1 MYSWRFRFFLKVHLG
16 YLRIISITNLR
27 EDDKACNVRLALLGE
42 AEELLPPRPAHCTII
57 HGPLRNC
64 VNSVESVYQF
74 WNKNNKWYM
83 TWYMTYDTWYMT
95 WYMITDIW
103 YLIIWHMNQNETIW
117 DEMRRENELHTSVI
131 TTARDSRD
139 MKAHLACLKSGP
151 SEPHVPSV
159 EGKQL
164 TTSAF
169 QVAQFQTSNYPTFC
183 NVFQTSQLLEC
194 SPAEKPFGGKAWLLK
209 VVSLDK
215 LDMGL
220 TCSTQKGA
228 WGVQFRFKVSLMA
241 LLIFQWFQHVP
252 TCSNMFQ
259 QASCYSLL
267 HWATCHWSKPS
278 TTICKICK
286 TLSFGHWDHC
296 WA

>member
-1 MYSWRFRFFLKVHLG
+1 
-16 YLRIISITNLR
+16 
-27 EDDKACNVRLALLGE
+27 
-42 AEELLPPRPAHCTII
+42 
-57 HGPLRNC
+57 
-64 VNSVESVYQF
+64 
-74 WNKNNKWYM
+74 
-83 TWYMTYDTWYMT
+83 
-95 WYMITDIW
+95 MIYDIW
-103 YLIIWHMNQNETIW
+103 YLIHDIWHMNQNETIW
-117 DEMRRENELHTSVI
+117 DEMRRENALHTSVI

-220 TCSTQKGA
+220 TCSTCGGLGRAVSEVQGQSDGA
-228 WGVQFRFKVSLMA
+228 TDLPMS
-241 LLIFQWFQHVP
+241 P
-252 TCSNMFQ
+252 TCSNRV
-259 QASCYSLL
+259 
-267 HWATCHWSKPS
+267 TCVACCIEQRVTGANHPPRSARS
-278 TTICKICK
+278 ARLYRLAIRTIAEHR
-286 TLSFGHWDHC
+286 TYLSFGTPKSYWLRHEILQLQPSNL
-296 WA
+296 A

>member
-1 MYSWRFRFFLKVHLG
+1 MEISFLLVRLG

-42 AEELLPPRPAHCTII
+42 AEELLPPRPACTII

-64 VNSVESVYQF
+64 VRSVLSQF
-74 WNKNNKWYM
+74 ITFETETTNDIWHHI
-83 TWYMTYDTWYMT
+83 
-95 WYMITDIW
+95 WYMIYDIW
-103 YLIIWHMNQNETIW
+103 YMNQHETIW
-117 DEMRRENELHTSVI
+117 DEMRREIELHTSVI

-194 SPAEKPFGGKAWLLK
+194 SPAEKPFGGKAWL
-209 VVSLDK
+209 VSGRK
-215 LDMGL
+215 SWQTRHGLDMFNLRGL
-220 TCSTQKGA
+220 GACSFRGLGRSDGA
-228 WGVQFRFKVSLMA
+228 TYLPM
-241 LLIFQWFQHVP
+241 VP
-252 TCSNMFQ
+252 TCS
-259 QASCYSLL
+259 
-267 HWATCHWSKPS
+267 CHWSRKPS
-278 TTICKICK
+278 ATICKVCK
-286 TLSFGHWDHC
+286 TLQRLAIRTSEHRTYLSFGTPKSYWLRHEILQLQQWNL
-296 WA
+296 A

>member
-1 MYSWRFRFFLKVHLG
+1 
-16 YLRIISITNLR
+16 
-27 EDDKACNVRLALLGE
+27 
-42 AEELLPPRPAHCTII
+42 
-57 HGPLRNC
+57 
-64 VNSVESVYQF
+64 
-74 WNKNNKWYM
+74 
-83 TWYMTYDTWYMT
+83 
-95 WYMITDIW
+95 MITDIW

-252 TCSNMFQ
+252 TCSNRLAAIACCIEQ
-259 QASCYSLL
+259 RVTGANHPPRSARSARLYRLAIQ
-267 HWATCHWSKPS
+267 
-278 TTICKICK
+278 TIAEHR
-286 TLSFGHWDHC
+286 TYLSFGTPKSYWLRHEILQRQQSNL
-296 WA
+296 A